1 MKRLCFP
8 GVAALVTA
16 YSTNVSAQA
25 EEAQL
30 AREAGTRIE

>member
-8 GVAALVTA
+8 GVAAIVTA
-16 YSTNVSAQA
+16 YSTSAFAHA
-25 EEAQL
+25 EKAQL